1 MKIDDLPM
9 HKDEYFFGYGIDI
22 EKPTE
27 MASQIIKLRKENQE
41 LKKQLEE
48 YKHHLKNSKEMLDLQ
63 GRDGNYN
70 YDNYMLG
77 LYNGM
82 AYIISLFENRSPIYK
97 NGKDIDFLE
106 DKNKAQQKEFIKYLT
121 STIEELE
128 SDDFSDERMK
138 ELLLQNIITYKEI
151 LSKYKEIVGDKDEI

>member
-1 MKIDDLPM
+1 MKIYDLPM

-82 AYIISLFENRSPIYK
+82 EYIISLS
-97 NGKDIDFLE
+97 DFF
-106 DKNKAQQKEFIKYLT
+106 KHP
-121 STIEELE
+121 
-128 SDDFSDERMK
+128 
-138 ELLLQNIITYKEI
+138 
-151 LSKYKEIVGDKDEI
+151 

>member
-1 MKIDDLPM
+1 MNEIECETCIKRKTKYCPNSSECYET
-9 HKDEYFFGYGIDI
+9 K
-22 EKPTE
+22 EKPYYQNRIMLLE
-27 MASQIIKLRKENQE
+27 ENQQ
-41 LKKQLEE
+41 LKKQLGE

-82 AYIISLFENRSPIYK
+82 EYIISLFENRSPIYK
-97 NGKDIDFLE
+97 NSKDIDFLE

-128 SDDFSDERMK
+128 SDDFSDERI
-138 ELLLQNIITYKEI
+138 IITKHNYI
-151 LSKYKEIVGDKDEI
+151 